1 MLDNESAVPDVIRR
15 YLDAHDNH
23 DTEVALSAFASD
35 ATVVDE
41 DREFQGSDGVR
52 RFLET
57 AGGGFTYT
65 RRFVAA
71 QQLDAST
78 WLVENRLEGDFP
90 GGVVDLR
97 YQFRLSDDLISE
109 LVIAP

>member
-1 MLDNESAVPDVIRR
+1 MNDQSSVPDVIRR
-15 YLDAHDNH
+15 YLDAHDKH
-23 DTEVALSAFASD
+23 HTEVAFSAFAPD

-41 DREFQGSDGVR
+41 DREFHGSDGVR
-52 RFLET
+52 QFLDA
-57 AGGGFTYT
+57 AGAGFTYT

-90 GGVVDLR
+90 GGVVELR

>member
-1 MLDNESAVPDVIRR
+1 LDEESTVPEVIRR
-15 YLDAHDNH
+15 YLEAHDNH

-57 AGGGFTYT
+57 AGAGFTYT

-97 YQFRLSDDLISE
+97 YQFRLSDDVISE